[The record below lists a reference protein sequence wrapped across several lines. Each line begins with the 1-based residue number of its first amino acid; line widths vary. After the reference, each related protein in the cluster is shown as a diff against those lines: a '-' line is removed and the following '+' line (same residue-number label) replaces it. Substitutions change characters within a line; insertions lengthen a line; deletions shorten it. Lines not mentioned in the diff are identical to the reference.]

1 MASLDDVLKGN
12 LRGYRRET
20 GQPAEEIAVEEP
32 AIDEVEP
39 PQLYDERAEYRGFK
53 VPAGMDA
60 DQTERWFGA
69 IDSREDERE
78 AAEAEAEAEF
88 EAESGFMTQF
98 TGSLERTVMKDNP
111 RMGAKAVEGLGRVAG
126 SQAMI
131 DFGSKT
137 AAEYDT
143 SDDPAAFSPRIESI
157 YDAEG
162 FQDYIDYAGSTLGQG
177 VASIGTMVA
186 GGAAGAAAG
195 APLGLSAVTAPVG
208 AFTAGFI
215 QNYGDLYDTLVDQE
229 GMDPDDAAK
238 YALIPAGIMGALD
251 TTGVIKI
258 VKPARDGLSKNLVK
272 RTAQLAIRGGGNE
285 AVTEAAQQVVQES
298 AGEIAEVTG
307 LATKDIEFSQRFEN
321 VVNALIAGFIP
332 GFTLGG
338 ASAVRVRPED
348 DAPAPPAPTA
358 PPATPSVSP
367 VVDPG
372 GSVTELFPQ
381 RNTLERATKIGVDVP
396 DWLKGASGSEL
407 LDRPVGVPKDF
418 NDPGFIRMIESPAHG
433 YDSDYLYQLN
443 QYVTTRRNVLKR
455 DYDEE
460 LRKAFEGY
468 PEVISV
474 GNIDNAEKIKLQL
487 EQFSRGYDE
496 SANSMSG
503 PYLVRFARKV
513 DGVQVDLTPI
523 ESSVGLSTEIVGFA
537 NKLEGALL
545 DDLTTPEFMRNPVLQ
560 NIKLGFDSVVKEFPE
575 GSRREGF
582 RALEAMF
589 DDYQDLDKARQL
601 MPVGFSDDHNKKR
614 FLNKF
619 MNEYF
624 RLDAPKPE
632 EIVSANMEEVTPQ
645 PVRVTAAL
653 TGVQDARPDLS
664 RMKNQYLTLSQKI
677 AEAEQKD
684 EDATSLKV
692 DLNGLEQAIFGDF
705 ESSLRDILGR
715 DGDIEIARFDRGIGG
730 WAGQSLEPNLRV
742 ELVGDEAKILS
753 RLTEFNATS
762 GMSGPN
768 VVPQGGALN
777 RVFVEALSDEPDVI
791 DSYDPNNVEQNK
803 QFVWD
808 DNGAERL
815 ATLRIQLPPE
825 MVTPQFLASLHETFA
840 KDQLGF
846 TVDRD
851 NSTIE
856 LVHAPEWNQTDAQKT
871 LTQFVDAA
879 RSLRKVAKDRFGK
892 DIAIEWLKERIEISQ
907 PTSGVENVKNAFTE
921 GESRYILKGYQE
933 LLKDEYRERDRSDIR
948 DRAPD
953 GERKSGADAKDQVKP
968 KARKRGVSV
977 EATNDAVSE
986 AAASNRSL
994 SNLPT
999 YEQFVFG
1006 GDEREGSF
1014 GLDRLHERA
1023 EQARSKVDD
1032 DVSRALM
1039 SRMGLQFEDRD
1050 TSAELKI
1057 YPLQDKFG
1065 STLAEVIG
1073 RLKEWTD
1080 TEGTVADGWTFTV
1093 FGPSFDKTGKILGFI
1108 KPDFKNNGYAQK
1120 NAYIYQPNDP
1130 NGAFDDVAYTYAWRA
1145 THEIAH
1151 GLVNDKLTEQYGGQG
1166 RRAGAL
1172 GILAR
1177 DDSGR
1182 QIMDPLSLS
1191 DALRALDWEH
1201 ETFLKQREILEQD
1214 LGVSISEDQFNREYM
1229 LNMSD
1234 AVHRVLTGR
1243 FSNPGE
1249 LGAVPI
1255 NEDPAVVLERAKD
1268 TVRQAASAMGM
1279 DMSERA
1285 DGPQEIVTPQTSE
1298 GQQYVGLGGLS
1309 VEEAIDASKSI
1320 STGVELAEFIIENAE
1335 NKDYKEIAK
1344 RLIPHLE
1351 ETDVHTLTGDVNDLP
1366 QWVFESEKQGTLS
1379 RNIVNSL
1386 AGMSA
1391 HHTRLRYAIN
1401 TRLRYA
1407 IKGLNISRP
1416 GDPYN
1421 DVFIRG
1427 RPVYSGATAETMLHE
1442 LIHAAT
1448 VRRQADGNLAANEGT
1463 KLQKAASKIIQLRN
1477 DVVQVAKKAQQDG
1490 SLDSDMESIL
1500 VRATEDDKE
1509 FIAYGMTNKKFQE
1522 FLMTIKSKNKSIWN
1536 RFVEAVAGLL
1546 GINKDNQTA
1555 LSDLILAT
1563 DELLSAPL
1571 DEVPLRQMT
1580 ESIEMMSQPAEDALP
1595 EDVEKKLNEAAEAG
1609 TITREEAMEARREWR
1624 NKGTDSSFFKKWFR
1638 DSVVVDSNGKP
1649 LRVLHGTASKFDVF
1663 SISGDRVGLLGQG
1676 VYTSL
1681 NEGVA
1686 NYYASPVRNRG
1697 KEIVGPPDAE
1707 YPVMGNVIPGYV
1719 SIQNPVFTQDPLDKK
1734 VVEEM
1739 KEWIETRRKGTIDV
1753 SSETGT
1759 ISYFEL
1765 LAQIEDIAYRGS
1777 GNYNVNRIGMQR
1789 ALVKILKSNGY
1800 DGVINTNRDEFDKL
1814 QKNDFEDAPSNMHIV
1829 VLEPNQFKSDIGN
1842 LGTFSLVDDEIFFQR
1857 EEIPGAA
1864 TAGDK
1869 EEGNPAEELGP
1880 VILSQRVDS
1889 PVDTV
1894 VIYTDDVSRS
1904 KAELD
1909 RRREIRNKYEPLL
1922 FELMKLESEFYEK
1935 DDRSEEVKKLGY
1947 QYEDLLKQYAQ
1958 IDDELFADEY
1968 DRFLKGGDFYYETM
1982 EEGLEDFDVDRGF
1995 EVMSGAPDIMMDIEL
2010 RSTQE
2015 EMQRKRFD
2023 RMMERGGTL
2032 VDLAGKNSPINRLI
2046 LQKAKTFNHPVQ
2058 TVQLIESDKVQLQ
2071 EDLNNVEE
2079 LKEDGLISYL
2089 LYKELKGDVMLF

>member
-20 GQPAEEIAVEEP
+20 GQPVEEVAVEEP

-60 DQTERWFGA
+60 EQTERWFGA
-69 IDSREDERE
+69 IDAREDERE

-258 VKPARDGLSKNLVK
+258 VKPARDGLSRNLVK

-321 VVNALIAGFIP
+321 VVNALVAGFIP

-348 DAPAPPAPTA
+348 DAPAPPA
-358 PPATPSVSP
+358 TPSVSP
-367 VVDPG
+367 VVDPERVIDDSGFSLAADKQRSVFRVDSVNQDGQIREIVVVTMPDGSSKAFYNSTGTTDPSKGTAGMWIPFEGFAIDARMKESEFIGDTPYTYSILAKTFWNQSGYEGTVRPFPGTQLDEASKWINKYIDAKG
-372 GSVTELFPQ
+372 GSEAVFSDSRLVQTASDTVQ
-381 RNTLERATKIGVDVP
+381 GSALESDRKRLGAINRFLYSIG
-396 DWLKGASGSEL
+396 AI
-407 LDRPVGVPKDF
+407 DRSAAVLRIKD
-418 NDPGFIRMIESPAHG
+418 G
-433 YDSDYLYQLN
+433 
-443 QYVTTRRNVLKR
+443 TRRKQFGL
-455 DYDEE
+455 DEE
-460 LRKAFEGY
+460 
-468 PEVISV
+468 
-474 GNIDNAEKIKLQL
+474 
-487 EQFSRGYDE
+487 
-496 SANSMSG
+496 
-503 PYLVRFARKV
+503 
-513 DGVQVDLTPI
+513 
-523 ESSVGLSTEIVGFA
+523 
-537 NKLEGALL
+537 
-545 DDLTTPEFMRNPVLQ
+545 
-560 NIKLGFDSVVKEFPE
+560 
-575 GSRREGF
+575 
-582 RALEAMF
+582 
-589 DDYQDLDKARQL
+589 
-601 MPVGFSDDHNKKR
+601 
-614 FLNKF
+614 
-619 MNEYF
+619 
-624 RLDAPKPE
+624 APKPQ
-632 EIVSANMEEVTPQ
+632 EIVSANMEDVAAEVPDAATAGAKAADDISARFPDASDVVDGRKVINADNVPNMSSIDSSLDDYEILPGIREVSMDEFPSLDGRHYSAQGTKRIKDLEQEIASTGEITPLIVVIDDDG
-645 PVRVTAAL
+645 PYILEGATRSEALYRAGAKSFPAKVVIDKSAKPPAPDAATAGAE
-653 TGVQDARPDLS
+653 TES
-664 RMKNQYLTLSQKI
+664 EI
-677 AEAEQKD
+677 AEARRLWQEMGIESPYFKRKFGNTKVVD
-684 EDATSLKV
+684 DDGKPLAVFHGTSGDFNEFRPGSPDSAFGSAIYTSSSTDDVNVNYATAEGPDIKNRV
-692 DLNGLEQAIFGDF
+692 EQAIDRIEDLNDF
-705 ESSLRDILGR
+705 DDDDILDAAKR
-715 DGDIEIARFDRGIGG
+715 YMDRTESTDTELLEAIKAGDVEKLIDD
-730 WAGQSLEPNLRV
+730 LEPDLIEQLARQQV
-742 ELVGDEAKILS
+742 LGDEAFSVLKTYVNIENPVYLDPSGTKGRTTFDLEIEYDEDGEFVGESGSVLELLEAIEEVADDLS
-753 RLTEFNATS
+753 TYQIGGRGPYSDDVDKLKTFIGENSIDGEIDALDLFEEVRGGNYYFESDTGGPENTEFIRKVFDKMGFDGIIADAYHFFGPRRGPMGVRLS
-762 GMSGPN
+762 GMEG
-768 VVPQGGALN
+768 
-777 RVFVEALSDEPDVI
+777 
-791 DSYDPNNVEQNK
+791 
-803 QFVWD
+803 
-808 DNGAERL
+808 
-815 ATLRIQLPPE
+815 
-825 MVTPQFLASLHETFA
+825 VTPGTYHYMAFKPEQIKSATGNVGTF
-840 KDQLGF
+840 D
-846 TVDRD
+846 
-851 NSTIE
+851 
-856 LVHAPEWNQTDAQKT
+856 P
-871 LTQFVDAA
+871 
-879 RSLRKVAKDRFGK
+879 
-892 DIAIEWLKERIEISQ
+892 
-907 PTSGVENVKNAFTE
+907 SGN
-921 GESRYILKGYQE
+921 ILKQ
-933 LLKDEYRERDRSDIR
+933 
-948 DRAPD
+948 
-953 GERKSGADAKDQVKP
+953 
-968 KARKRGVSV
+968 
-977 EATNDAVSE
+977 
-986 AAASNRSL
+986 
-994 SNLPT
+994 
-999 YEQFVFG
+999 
-1006 GDEREGSF
+1006 
-1014 GLDRLHERA
+1014 
-1023 EQARSKVDD
+1023 
-1032 DVSRALM
+1032 
-1039 SRMGLQFEDRD
+1039 
-1050 TSAELKI
+1050 
-1057 YPLQDKFG
+1057 
-1065 STLAEVIG
+1065 
-1073 RLKEWTD
+1073 
-1080 TEGTVADGWTFTV
+1080 
-1093 FGPSFDKTGKILGFI
+1093 
-1108 KPDFKNNGYAQK
+1108 
-1120 NAYIYQPNDP
+1120 
-1130 NGAFDDVAYTYAWRA
+1130 
-1145 THEIAH
+1145 
-1151 GLVNDKLTEQYGGQG
+1151 
-1166 RRAGAL
+1166 
-1172 GILAR
+1172 
-1177 DDSGR
+1177 
-1182 QIMDPLSLS
+1182 
-1191 DALRALDWEH
+1191 
-1201 ETFLKQREILEQD
+1201 
-1214 LGVSISEDQFNREYM
+1214 SED
-1229 LNMSD
+1229 
-1234 AVHRVLTGR
+1234 
-1243 FSNPGE
+1243 
-1249 LGAVPI
+1249 
-1255 NEDPAVVLERAKD
+1255 
-1268 TVRQAASAMGM
+1268 
-1279 DMSERA
+1279 
-1285 DGPQEIVTPQTSE
+1285 VTPQTSE

-1320 STGVELAEFIIENAE
+1320 STGVELAEFIIENAD

-1366 QWVFESEKQGTLS
+1366 QWVFESEKKGTLS

-1391 HHTRLRYAIN
+1391 HHTRLRYA
-1401 TRLRYA
+1401 T
-1407 IKGLNISRP
+1407 KGLNVSRQ

-1463 KLQKAASKIIQLRN
+1463 KLQKASSKIIQLRN
-1477 DVVQVAKKAQQDG
+1477 DVVQVAKKAQRDG
-1490 SLDSDMESIL
+1490 SLDSEMESML
-1500 VRATEDDKE
+1500 VRATENDKE

-1546 GINKDNQTA
+1546 GISKDNQTA

-1571 DEVPLRQMT
+1571 DEVPLRPMT

-1595 EDVEKKLNEAAEAG
+1595 EDIEKKLNEAAEAG

-1638 DSVVVDSNGKP
+1638 ESSVVDSKGKP

-1686 NYYASPVRNRG
+1686 NYYASPARNRG
-1697 KEIVGPPDAE
+1697 KEIVGPPTAR

-1719 SIQNPVFTQDPLDKK
+1719 SIQNPVFTKDPLDKK

-1753 SSETGT
+1753 SSKTGT
-1759 ISYFEL
+1759 VSYVEL
-1765 LAQIEDIAYRGS
+1765 LGQIEDIAYRGS
-1777 GNYNVNRIGMQR
+1777 GNSNVNHTGMQR
-1789 ALVKILKSNGY
+1789 VLVKILKSNGY
-1800 DGVINTNRDEFDKL
+1800 DGVINTTRDEFDKL

-1842 LGTFSLVDDEIFFQR
+1842 LGTFSLVDDEMFFQR
-1857 EEIPGAA
+1857 EEIPGAQYFSDEA
-1864 TAGDK
+1864 FDRAQQEARPEGSRFIVGEIALDDFLALAAEGMEESKAKSVADLVEGGTKFNTLPFLEFDKSGKVITHEGRHRARALKELGVERMPILFESENIRWQKQSDPRERAEFPKFLIGQDSDFKIKFPFDQPDVRK

-1894 VIYTDDVSRS
+1894 VMYTDDVSRS